1 MSLSLN
7 RNRLPWLILA
17 IAMMLASA
25 ICGLLYMDAVGKIS
39 GWIGLPQ
46 YEGYVPRL
54 QWYAGLWSG
63 LAVLFSFLAALL
75 LGLVKDTG
83 PRQSQIDHSTLFTE
97 TVVSQ
102 EWTLATAALKY
113 LLRVAISALASVA
126 LMAVFI
132 LAVLMLE
139 KLGVRGR

>member
-1 MSLSLN
+1 MPLSLD
-7 RNRLPWLILA
+7 RNRLPWLVLA

-25 ICGLLYMDAVGKIS
+25 ICGFFYMDAVGKIS

-63 LAVLFSFLAALL
+63 LAVLFPFLAALL
-75 LGLVKDTG
+75 LGIGKDTG
-83 PRQSQIDHSTLFTE
+83 SRQSQIDHPTIVTE

-113 LLRVAISALASVA
+113 LLRVAISALGSVA
-126 LMAVFI
+126 FMAMFI
-132 LAVLMLE
+132 LAILMLE
-139 KLGVRGR
+139 KLGVRAR

>member
-1 MSLSLN
+1 MPLSLD

-46 YEGYVPRL
+46 YEGYVPRF

-63 LAVLFSFLAALL
+63 FAVLFPFLAALL
-75 LGLVKDTG
+75 LGLLKDTG
-83 PRQSQIDHSTLFTE
+83 PRQSQIDHSTVFPE

-132 LAVLMLE
+132 MAVLMFE
-139 KLGVRGR
+139 KLGVRAR

>member
-1 MSLSLN
+1 
-7 RNRLPWLILA
+7 
-17 IAMMLASA
+17 MMLASA

-46 YEGYVPRL
+46 YEGHVPRL

-63 LAVLFSFLAALL
+63 LAVLFPFLAALL

-83 PRQSQIDHSTLFTE
+83 PRQSQIDHSTVFTE
-97 TVVSQ
+97 TMVSQ
-102 EWTLATAALKY
+102 EWTLATVALKY
-113 LLRVAISALASVA
+113 LFRVAISALASVA

-139 KLGVRGR
+139 KLGVRAR

>member
-1 MSLSLN
+1 MPLPLD

-54 QWYAGLWSG
+54 QWYAGLWSV
-63 LAVLFSFLAALL
+63 LAVLFPFLAALL
-75 LGLVKDTG
+75 LGFVRDTG
-83 PRQSQIDHSTLFTE
+83 PRQSQSDHPTILAE
-97 TVVSQ
+97 TAVSQ

-113 LLRVAISALASVA
+113 LLRVAISGFASVT
-126 LMAVFI
+126 LMVVLILVVFT
-132 LAVLMLE
+132 LE
-139 KLGVRGR
+139 KLGVWAR

>member
-1 MSLSLN
+1 MPLPLD
-7 RNRLPWLILA
+7 RNRLPWLISA
-17 IAMMLASA
+17 IAMTLASA
-25 ICGLLYMDAVGKIS
+25 ICGLLYIDAVGKIS

-63 LAVLFSFLAALL
+63 LAVLFPFLAALL
-75 LGLVKDTG
+75 LGLIKDTG
-83 PRQSQIDHSTLFTE
+83 PRQSQIDHSTVFTE

-113 LLRVAISALASVA
+113 LLRVAISGFASVT
-126 LMAVFI
+126 LMVVLILVVFT
-132 LAVLMLE
+132 LE
-139 KLGVRGR
+139 KLGVWAR

>member
-1 MSLSLN
+1 MPLPLD

-54 QWYAGLWSG
+54 QWYAGLWSV
-63 LAVLFSFLAALL
+63 LAVLFPFLAALL
-75 LGLVKDTG
+75 LGFVRDTG
-83 PRQSQIDHSTLFTE
+83 PRQSQSDHPTILAE
-97 TVVSQ
+97 TAVSQ

-126 LMAVFI
+126 FMAVFI

-139 KLGVRGR
+139 KLGVRAR

>member
-1 MSLSLN
+1 MPLPVD

-54 QWYAGLWSG
+54 QWYAGLWSV
-63 LAVLFSFLAALL
+63 LALLFPFLAALL
-75 LGLVKDTG
+75 LGFVKDTG
-83 PRQSQIDHSTLFTE
+83 PRRSQAGHATVITE
-97 TVVSQ
+97 TAVSQ

-113 LLRVAISALASVA
+113 LLRVAISVLASVA
-126 LMAVFI
+126 LMVVFI

-139 KLGVRGR
+139 KLGVRAR